1 MMQASHHNST
11 VPTHRRASLSSS
23 SSFTDTVSDLH
34 TELLLSPFPRSTAL
48 TPSMLNKYYEEL
60 ESARHLQRLQRAS
73 TSQLDAR
80 SAMGS
85 SLGMSSGA
93 ASLLSAR
100 FSGGAESRRIS
111 AAAYAFPPS
120 AYGGG
125 GSGSMGTTATSS
137 PRTSSCS
144 LSLSSMSLSPSGGG
158 VDRFGGSSLRG
169 GDCESSLSGAGSG
182 LQQSCCSSS
191 SVAATAAANAML
203 GGTPHPPSPP
213 MECTMEYLAD
223 LVKEKKQLEI
233 FPQSFNHVERLVD
246 EEINRVRLALFQCDF
261 ATDDLHLPEPE
272 GEVVTITEKLYVPR
286 REYPEY
292 NFVGRILGPRG
303 MTAKQLEQETGCKI
317 MVRGKGSM
325 RDKRKEEA
333 NRGKPNWEHLDDEL
347 HVLIQCEDTAN
358 RAVVKMQVAAEHVK
372 KLLIPAPEGTDE
384 LKRKQLMELA
394 IINGTYRPFHG
405 KPPNGSLEQSRL
417 LTMVPQSAL
426 RSSIYSVSPGGS
438 PSPLNS
444 SNLIHPL
451 SFPSVSSS
459 PGLDFSTVMNQ
470 SLLDSF
476 ISTYNLGSTTGLG
489 GAASSIGG
497 TSFNGATSSS
507 PLSTVTSPTMTDPP
521 GGAFGYGSAVN
532 TSYPG
537 NLLQSLPASLFESS
551 SLL

>member
-1 MMQASHHNST
+1 MQTPHHSTYLSHHRPSLNNT
-11 VPTHRRASLSSS
+11 VL
-23 SSFTDTVSDLH
+23 TDTVSDVH
-34 TELLLSPFPRSTAL
+34 SDLLLSPFARSSTL

-60 ESARHLQRLQRAS
+60 ESARHMQRLQRAS
-73 TSQLDAR
+73 TSAEMR
-80 SAMGS
+80 GAMGGV
-85 SLGMSSGA
+85 SLMSAPRLSTGADSRLCGNGGSGT
-93 ASLLSAR
+93 
-100 FSGGAESRRIS
+100 
-111 AAAYAFPPS
+111 AYAYPPS
-120 AYGGG
+120 TYGGG
-125 GSGSMGTTATSS
+125 STGATSS
-137 PRTSSCS
+137 PRTSPCS
-144 LSLSSMSLSPSGGG
+144 LSLSSMSLSPSGDG
-158 VDRFGGSSLRG
+158 RYSAMSNSLCERGSS
-169 GDCESSLSGAGSG
+169 AVSG
-182 LQQSCCSSS
+182 LHQSCSSS
-191 SVAATAAANAML
+191 SAVAAANALL
-203 GGTPHPPSPP
+203 GGTPHAPSPP

-233 FPQSFNHVERLVD
+233 FPHAFNHVERLVD
-246 EEINRVRLALFQCDF
+246 EEINRVRLSLFQCDF

-347 HVLIQCEDTAN
+347 HVLIQCEDSAN
-358 RAVVKMQVAAEHVK
+358 RAAVKMQVAAEHVK

-405 KPPNGSLEQSRL
+405 KQTNGPLEQSRL
-417 LTMVPQSAL
+417 LSMVSQNGL

-438 PSPLNS
+438 PLHNS
-444 SNLIHPL
+444 SVMHPSL
-451 SFPSVSSS
+451 GFPSISST
-459 PGLDFSTVMNQ
+459 GIDFSTVMNQ

-476 ISTYNLGSTTGLG
+476 ISTYNLGSSAGLGG

-507 PLSTVTSPTMTDPP
+507 PLSTVTSPTVTDHP
-521 GGAFGYGSAVN
+521 GGAFGYGSGAN
-532 TSYPG
+532 SSYPAS
-537 NLLQSLPASLFESS
+537 LLQSLPAGLFDSS
-551 SLL
+551 SLM

>member
-1 MMQASHHNST
+1 MQASST
-11 VPTHRRASLSSS
+11 YPAHRRTSLSSGS
-23 SSFTDTVSDLH
+23 SLADTVSDLH
-34 TELLLSPFPRSTAL
+34 SELLLSPFPRSPATL

-73 TSQLDAR
+73 TSCDAR
-80 SAMGS
+80 VASAS
-85 SLGMSSGA
+85 SLFAPPRVNVADATRRVSASAASGA
-93 ASLLSAR
+93 Y
-100 FSGGAESRRIS
+100 
-111 AAAYAFPPS
+111 AYPPS
-120 AYGGG
+120 AYDSGYGG
-125 GSGSMGTTATSS
+125 GSIGATSS
-137 PRTSSCS
+137 PRTSTCS
-144 LSLSSMSLSPSGGG
+144 LSLSTMSLSPSGGG
-158 VDRFGGSSLRG
+158 AAGYGRDCGS
-169 GDCESSLSGAGSG
+169 SSLSAASAGG
-182 LQQSCCSSS
+182 GGIQPFSCSSSS
-191 SVAATAAANAML
+191 SVAAANALL

-223 LVKEKKQLEI
+223 LVKEKKQLEML
-233 FPQSFNHVERLVD
+233 FPHALPFNHVERLVD

-261 ATDDLHLPEPE
+261 ATDDLRLPEPE

-358 RAVVKMQVAAEHVK
+358 RAAVKMQVAAEHVK

-405 KPPNGSLEQSRL
+405 KQTHGVLDHSRL
-417 LTMVPQSAL
+417 LSMVPPGAL

-438 PSPLNS
+438 PSHLNGS
-444 SNLIHPL
+444 SLIHPSL
-451 SFPSVSSS
+451 AFPSVSASS
-459 PGLDFSTVMNQ
+459 GLDFSTVMNQ

-476 ISTYNLGSTTGLG
+476 ISTYNLGSTAGL

-497 TSFNGATSSS
+497 TSFTGGATSSS
-507 PLSTVTSPTMTDPP
+507 PLSTVTSPTQTDHP
-521 GGAFGYGSAVN
+521 GGAFGYGSGAN
-532 TSYPG
+532 TGYPG
-537 NLLQSLPASLFESS
+537 SLLQSLPASLFESS
-551 SLL
+551 SSLL